1 MHKVVF
7 LFHTCQTVLRVNH
20 GTGLLQSSDRVVL
33 GGWACV
39 CVCDL
44 YE

>member
-20 GTGLLQSSDRVVL
+20 GTGLLQSSDRA
-33 GGWACV
+33 GGQSWDDARLFV
-39 CVCDL
+39 
-44 YE
+44 